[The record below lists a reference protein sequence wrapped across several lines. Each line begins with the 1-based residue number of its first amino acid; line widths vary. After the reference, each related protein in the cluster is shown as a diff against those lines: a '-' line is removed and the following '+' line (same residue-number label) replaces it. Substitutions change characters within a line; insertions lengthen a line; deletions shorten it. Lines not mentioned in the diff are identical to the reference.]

1 MAMKIP
7 AYSYVKADGT
17 IVKDRNV
24 MSRLNGTDDE
34 KWTICGSLC
43 TVADLIVKNLPIG
56 TPECNDKIIFYNI
69 GAYSITEGIYLFL
82 SRKMP
87 VITAYNKDGSVEV
100 YRDVISSDRINSR
113 QNLLS

>member
-1 MAMKIP
+1 M
-7 AYSYVKADGT
+7 
-17 IVKDRNV
+17 RNGQYAV
-24 MSRLNGTDDE
+24 HSV
-34 KWTICGSLC
+34 LC

>member
-1 MAMKIP
+1 MRFTL
-7 AYSYVKADGT
+7 YS
-17 IVKDRNV
+17 
-24 MSRLNGTDDE
+24 
-34 KWTICGSLC
+34 
-43 TVADLIVKNLPIG
+43 
-56 TPECNDKIIFYNI
+56 
-69 GAYSITEGIYLFL
+69 SITEGIYLFL